1 MGISD
6 HWTGKWTGAV
16 HWTMEWTWD
25 IQLQHGGTIALYILD

>member
-25 IQLQHGGTIALYILD
+25 IQLQDGGTIALYILD